1 MSKVIE
7 ESEADQARIDAE
19 AADWLVR
26 HDDGALAQQE
36 RAAFDAWAASDPRR
50 SRTFAAMSRTWRE
63 AANLKHLA
71 HLAEAAPPRRASRAF
86 RSVTPSLPS
95 LRALALATAAVAVLA
110 FIGSFMM
117 EFLEGHATGVG
128 QTRVLTLS
136 DGSTVV
142 LGARSRVV
150 VRFTQRE
157 RLVRLTAG
165 EALFEVRHNA
175 ARPFV
180 VDAGDTVI
188 RDVGTRFDVNRA
200 GASVRVAVLEG
211 EVEVR
216 ESGAPA
222 AHLVESGASSPGR
235 RQPRGDSGAGR
246 GSPPAAGQ
254 LHRASSRARCGNRLA
269 RWASGLRECTTDRR
283 GCGREPVLRP
293 RRDPRSRLREP
304 AGDRLF
310 PDERDPCF
318 PEHAGFGAAGE
329 DREGRQRS
337 LRREPALKIR

>member
-1 MSKVIE
+1 MIE

-26 HDDGALAQQE
+26 HDDGALAPQE

-86 RSVTPSLPS
+86 RSVTPSPPS

-222 AHLVESGASSPGR
+222 AHLVRVVQVLRA
-235 RQPRGDSGAGR
+235 GDSLEAIQGQAEDR
-246 GSPPAAGQ
+246 LQQPASFIV
-254 LHRASSRARCGNRLA
+254 RPV
-269 RWASGLRECTTDRR
+269 
-283 GCGREPVLRP
+283 EPVAVTAWRDGRLVYENARLIDVVADVNRYYGPGVTLDPGSANLRVTASFRTNEIP
-293 RRDPRSRLREP
+293 AFLNTLDSALPVKIERGGSGHFAVSRR
-304 AGDRLF
+304 
-310 PDERDPCF
+310 
-318 PEHAGFGAAGE
+318 
-329 DREGRQRS
+329 
-337 LRREPALKIR
+337 

>member
-7 ESEADQARIDAE
+7 ESEADQTRIDAE

-26 HDDGALAQQE
+26 HDDGALSAQE

-63 AANLKHLA
+63 AADLKHLA
-71 HLAEAAPPRRASRAF
+71 HLAADEPPGWASKAL
-86 RSVTPSLPS
+86 RSIKPPFSV
-95 LRALALATAAVAVLA
+95 LRTVALATAAVAVLVVA
-110 FIGSFMM
+110 GSFMT
-117 EFLEGHATGVG
+117 ELLDGHQTGVG

-150 VRFTQRE
+150 VRFTERE

-175 ARPFV
+175 ASQFV

-216 ESGAPA
+216 ERSTPA
-222 AHLVESGASSPGR
+222 AHLVKAVQVLR
-235 RQPRGDSGAGR
+235 AGDSLEAIQ
-246 GSPPAAGQ
+246 GQ
-254 LHRASSRARCGNRLA
+254 AEERLQQPGTFIV
-269 RWASGLRECTTDRR
+269 RPV
-283 GCGREPVLRP
+283 EPVAVTAWRDGRLVYENARLVDVVADVNRYYGPGVTLDPASADLRVTASFRTNEIP
-293 RRDPRSRLREP
+293 AFLNTLDSALPVRIERGGTGHFAVSRR
-304 AGDRLF
+304 
-310 PDERDPCF
+310 
-318 PEHAGFGAAGE
+318 
-329 DREGRQRS
+329 
-337 LRREPALKIR
+337 